1 MVRNGEFKEPEEGN
15 LQSIMDQKE
24 ALRCETIDGAQ
35 AISPTRT
42 HQGGLAL
49 SLE

>member
-15 LQSIMDQKE
+15 LQSFMDQKE

-35 AISPTRT
+35 VISPTRT
-42 HQGGLAL
+42 HQGPLTL
-49 SLE
+49 PLE

>member
-1 MVRNGEFKEPEEGN
+1 MVRNGELKESEEGT

-42 HQGGLAL
+42 HQGLPRP
-49 SLE
+49 LE